1 MPRDPEDLISGV
13 ARIAGAGLMLALP
26 LAALGILRQFP
37 PLTLDP
43 TASSGWI
50 VPVGTAVLAA
60 VAALSAIPALW
71 WVIRSG
77 RWAGASSGSGW
88 LALAATAAVIA
99 LSGVG
104 ASSSFP
110 GPILGVGVVA
120 AAIGWL
126 ATTAVGRAR
135 LHGPARWWAALGL
148 PLVAELALVGAQF
161 APSSDAVTAAAP
173 WMFGSATIV
182 AAAGAVVA
190 LVRRA
195 SPTAGWILAVAAAIL
210 AIARPGSADGLIGLG
225 MLALVPP
232 VTLALL
238 LRSDRR
244 APASVQAESA
254 IPDLGRE
261 RLEREARALSTELA
275 DVRRMVELQRA
286 ELERTAAVDPLTG
299 IASRA
304 SIMDRLRFEVA
315 EARRYPHPVTL
326 VLVDVDGMGELNSRL
341 GTSTGDEVLREMALR
356 LRVRIREADALGRI
370 DGDAFLAVLPHTDEA
385 GAATFAGII
394 RDRAVQRPIRTSA
407 GEVTVQVS
415 VGVAL
420 MRPGMDLTSDALL
433 ARADEA
439 LASARAAGGNVIA
452 FDRLHG
458 LARLDEHR
466 KEPETTEPERPRI
479 VDSED

>member
-1 MPRDPEDLISGV
+1 M
-13 ARIAGAGLMLALP
+13 AGAGLMLALP

-50 VPVGTAVLAA
+50 VPVGTAVLAT
-60 VAALSAIPALW
+60 VAAVCAIPALW

-77 RWAGASSGSGW
+77 RWAGATAGSSW

-99 LSGVG
+99 LSGAG

-110 GPILGVGVVA
+110 GPILGVGVLA

-135 LHGPARWWAALGL
+135 LHGPARWWAAVGL
-148 PLVAELALVGAQF
+148 PLIAELILVAAQLT
-161 APSSDAVTAAAP
+161 PSSAGVATAAP
-173 WMFGSATIV
+173 WIFGLATLV
-182 AAAGAVVA
+182 AVVGTVVA
-190 LVRRA
+190 LVRRT
-195 SPTAGWILAVAAAIL
+195 SPTPGWILTVAAAAL
-210 AIARPGSADGLIGLG
+210 TIARPGSADGLIGLA

-232 VTLALL
+232 LTLALL
-238 LRSDRR
+238 LRSERP
-244 APASVQAESA
+244 APASAQADPA
-254 IPDLGRE
+254 VRDLERE
-261 RLEREARALSTELA
+261 RVEREARALSAELT
-275 DVRRMVELQRA
+275 DVRRMMELQRT

-304 SIMDRLRFEVA
+304 AIMDRLRFEVA

-326 VLVDVDGMGELNSRL
+326 VLVDVDGMGELNSNL
-341 GTSTGDEVLREMALR
+341 GTNTGDEVLREMALR

-407 GEVTVQVS
+407 GEVIVQVS

-466 KEPETTEPERPRI
+466 KEPETSEPERPRI